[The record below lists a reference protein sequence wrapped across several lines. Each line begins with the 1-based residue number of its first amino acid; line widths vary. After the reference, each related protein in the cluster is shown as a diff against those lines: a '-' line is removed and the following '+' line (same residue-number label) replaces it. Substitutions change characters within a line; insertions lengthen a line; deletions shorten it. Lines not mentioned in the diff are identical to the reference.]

1 MSPKFAAQS
10 GERAAK
16 KPDFNA
22 LYRMD
27 EIAAV
32 RRILQRTQVNQPQDR
47 GRKGKTHQEH
57 GHGILLPAV
66 RRSLSIR
73 HEY

>member
-16 KPDFNA
+16 KHDFYA

-32 RRILQRTQVNQPQDR
+32 RRILQGTQVNQPQDR
-47 GRKGKTHQEH
+47 GRKGKPHQEH
-57 GHGILLPAV
+57 GHRILLPSA
-66 RRSLSIR
+66 R
-73 HEY
+73 